1 MAMKAKVMAFVLDS
15 NMFVGSNY
23 DENGKMGMVT
33 FQDDSPYTATAQ
45 RLTEQAL
52 KDDKGIELLEKICK
66 VDLGSPKHRFYD
78 RAHAAKTEIWTI
90 LWHKF
95 LIEALEANGWTILN
109 ANFVDF
115 NYDDLAKY
123 HMEI

>member
-1 MAMKAKVMAFVLDS
+1 MAMKSKCLAFVAES
-15 NMFVGSNY
+15 CMFVGSNY

-33 FQDDSPYTATAQ
+33 FQDDSPFTATAQ

-66 VDLGSPKHRFYD
+66 QDLGQPRSPLFK
-78 RAHAAKTEIWTI
+78 RAHSAKTEIWSI

-95 LIEALEANGWTILN
+95 LIEALEANGWTIMN
-109 ANFVDF
+109 ANSIDF
-115 NYDDLAKY
+115 TDNDLVKY
-123 HMEI
+123 HMQI